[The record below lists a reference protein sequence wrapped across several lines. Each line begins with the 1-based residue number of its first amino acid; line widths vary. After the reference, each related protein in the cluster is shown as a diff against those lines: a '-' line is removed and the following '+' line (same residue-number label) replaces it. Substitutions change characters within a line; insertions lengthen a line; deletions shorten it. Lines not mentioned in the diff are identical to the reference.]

1 MYRLLLLLEGILFV
15 NVPYKDYILIGL
27 LISFIMVYIKKFW
40 GFTVYLITLLW
51 LSNLLTVE
59 NMFSLKM
66 IYATIYLLFP
76 AILYL
81 DALLKKDFNFDV
93 KLLGIFSIPL
103 LLYPLLDILSID
115 KDVPLTL
122 TYVLLLIY
130 GVYLNFKSDVPKINN
145 LIKIFAGV
153 SIPLFTL
160 YLFYMSFPD
169 VLSYPR
175 SQISVLLGLVGLYL
189 LIYKIRSIND

>member
-1 MYRLLLLLEGILFV
+1 MYRLLLLLEGILFIYI
-15 NVPYKDYILIGL
+15 PYKSYILLGIL
-27 LISFIMVYIKKFW
+27 LSFILVYFKKSW
-40 GFTVYLITLLW
+40 GFLIYLITLLW
-51 LSNLLTVE
+51 LSNLVLVRSILSLNILYTTV
-59 NMFSLKM
+59 
-66 IYATIYLLFP
+66 YLLIP